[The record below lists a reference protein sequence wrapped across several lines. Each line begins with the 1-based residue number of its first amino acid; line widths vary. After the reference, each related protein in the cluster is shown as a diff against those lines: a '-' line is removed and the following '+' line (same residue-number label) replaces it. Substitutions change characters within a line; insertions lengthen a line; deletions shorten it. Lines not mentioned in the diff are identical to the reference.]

1 MIEFLQG
8 ELITS
13 GANYIVL
20 KVGGIGYR
28 IHAPASSLHK
38 LPDLHQEVIMY
49 TYLYIREDE
58 LNLYGFLDI
67 KEREFFITLLQVS
80 GIGPKLALNILSRI
94 NVNELKRVIVTGDA
108 GPLIGIPGVGKK
120 TAQRIILELKDK
132 LSKEQIVEQTFTSNV
147 KENVRSQTVSA
158 LLALGYTLIE
168 AENAVPV
175 IDSLSPKN
183 LSVEEL
189 LRIAL
194 KNLAKY

>member
-8 ELITS
+8 ELITT
-13 GANYIVL
+13 GVNYIVL

-28 IHAPASSLHK
+28 LQVPASSLHK
-38 LPDLHQEVIMY
+38 LPDLQSEVIMY

-58 LNLYGFLDI
+58 LSLYGFLDI

-94 NVNELKRVIVTGDA
+94 NVDELKRAIVTGDA
-108 GPLIGIPGVGKK
+108 EPLIGIPGVGKK

-132 LSKEQIVEQTFTSNV
+132 LGKEQIIEQTFAPNV
-147 KENVRSQTVSA
+147 KDNIRSQTVSA

-175 IDSLSPKN
+175 LDSLSQKN
-183 LSVEEL
+183 LSVEQL